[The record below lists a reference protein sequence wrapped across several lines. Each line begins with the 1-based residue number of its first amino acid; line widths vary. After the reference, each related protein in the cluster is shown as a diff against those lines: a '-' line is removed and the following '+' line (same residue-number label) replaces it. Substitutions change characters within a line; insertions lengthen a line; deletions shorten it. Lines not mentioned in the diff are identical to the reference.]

1 MPSPDSPVTTTP
13 EALVEALT
21 GAAPVSVK
29 RVLGGGN
36 NQLYRVVDRA
46 GESQALKIYRSDEV
60 VPRPRLQQEFTALS
74 FLGELPG
81 APVPGAIVA
90 DEGLNAA
97 LYGWVEGA
105 RPADIRPNDI
115 DAALA
120 FVTLLKSARSAPQ
133 ARDIGTATE
142 ACLSLE
148 ELVAQIRG
156 RRAKFDALAVDE
168 PALTRF
174 LHEQVDSV
182 LADALQSAS
191 LGADVAR
198 SLAQEDQCLSPSDF
212 GFHNAIRQPDGC
224 LIFIDMEYFGWDD
237 PVKLAADFVLHPG
250 MDLNIAQTQR
260 FVEGWLD
267 LFDDSAEKTGARFR
281 SHLPLYALRW
291 TMILLNEFLPERW
304 QSRVFSGQ
312 VDAWEAA
319 KNRQLQRA
327 HTMLGRGVAALQGDI
342 LAGALDVFEC

>member
-1 MPSPDSPVTTTP
+1 MPSPDSPVTTP
-13 EALVEALT
+13 EAVVEALT
-21 GAAPVSVK
+21 GSAPVTVE

-46 GESQALKIYRSDEV
+46 GVSQALKIYRSNEV
-60 VPRPRLQQEFTALS
+60 VPRPRLQQEFAALS

-81 APVPGAIVA
+81 APVPAAIVA
-90 DEGLNAA
+90 DEALNAA

-105 RPADIRPNDI
+105 RPTDIRLNDI
-115 DAALA
+115 DAVLA
-120 FVTLLKSARSAPQ
+120 FVTLLKSARSAPK
-133 ARDIGTATE
+133 ARNLRTATE

-148 ELVAQIRG
+148 ELVAQIRD
-156 RRAKFDALAVDE
+156 RRGKFDALAVDE
-168 PALTRF
+168 PALMHF
-174 LHEQVDSV
+174 LRDQVDAV
-182 LADALQSAS
+182 LADSLQSAS
-191 LGADVAR
+191 SGADVAM

-212 GFHNAIRQPDGC
+212 GFHNVIRQPDGC

-250 MDLNIAQTQR
+250 MDLDIAQTQR

-267 LFDDSAEKTGARFR
+267 LFDDGAEKTGARFR
-281 SHLPLYALRW
+281 AHLSLYALRW

-312 VDAWEAA
+312 ADAWEAA

-327 HTMLGRGVAALQGDI
+327 QIMLGRGVAALQGDI
-342 LAGALDVFEC
+342 LAGALDVVEC